1 MSFSKARIQR
11 FNELGSE
18 APPPGAYD
26 PKFEKKVKGLVIEKS
41 DRFMDTR
48 STCSAEWNS
57 SITSGKSSGIAST
70 PVFRIPQ
77 LPRKQL
83 IMKAAGPAKTQGQ
96 TSIVRNQNMK
106 YESTQQLADL
116 QVECLNK
123 DKTIQ
128 EHERHIEEMK
138 DDVRKL
144 EAELEKLHKKQIET
158 EEQHA
163 KDIETMAKLQQEI
176 MNNHD
181 NKHEVEMK
189 LLRSQLL
196 EVSEE
201 KEQEISVRK
210 LMETELR
217 NRAAELVKRI
227 GTLEAELC
235 AEKEENKIR
244 IQCLEARIEELL
256 NTLKKVECD
265 RDTEIGLLQQEKCQ
279 LDIRVTDL
287 TQERSNLEAKLETRQ
302 NVILDLQA
310 QLSALQC
317 ELDELKAEYEKLVD
331 NSNKQMSDLTDQHE
345 KEMQHLRDIFLME
358 KNELLTENDTR
369 KMLELRAETRA
380 NDIEET
386 NSFLTEE
393 LEDLQRLYKDVSQR
407 LHDAQKELESSNERH
422 NIVIEKYK
430 KDLDNIKNLHSE
442 ENLILEQQLK
452 DTKETY
458 LRELENVTVTKGK
471 EMDELKQA
479 TTKKIEEET
488 QKATEHAQK
497 MIENAESVTRE
508 TLAACRYESE
518 ERVKRIIVEC
528 DAKVSGSHVNAMIKD
543 AQSIV
548 KEEMRLTN
556 ERYETCL
563 ARMEEERV
571 TLEEKISQRD
581 AEIVKFSAALE
592 ELRSSAE
599 TQEIFSQSLQVELDR
614 AETELAEKKEE
625 LRGLKDLLRKE
636 AAEMVAKRRRFEVI
650 MTENQAS
657 VMALTD
663 RLAQSN
669 AEVERL
675 QCEVK
680 RSEDCIQEHRD
691 LLNVMR
697 NNSQMVHKEVEA
709 CLQELATYRD
719 MIGELEA
726 NNMSN
731 YDTIRNLCET
741 KIETIKSEAT
751 KEFTK
756 LKNDIKQKSLQND
769 ELKKQLDEMAK
780 SLGEAQNLLLKLE
793 ERNDVQ
799 AVDISRM
806 ELANSKLQEQ
816 LKSREKALEESNRLV
831 ETLATQH
838 KAAIDEAN
846 SRIEELSE
854 TIKQLEKR
862 ENSLKETTLSF
873 DKARIDWKCLENAF
887 KQQLEEERAQREEA
901 EEETKRITE
910 IHNRFK
916 EDYEEVSAKYAEV
929 IGHQNPKQRIKHVT
943 QLKNKIYQLE
953 QDLHTKTKL
962 VEQQQK
968 TIEKLKVEEKR
979 SQWKGKEN
987 VGMVHSTPIS
997 SPHKNTS
1004 TPLRSRND

>member
-393 LEDLQRLYKDVSQR
+393 LEDLQRLYKDVR
-407 LHDAQKELESSNERH
+407 MH
-422 NIVIEKYK
+422 IYVY
-430 KDLDNIKNLHSE
+430 
-442 ENLILEQQLK
+442 ILNNYISIIQL
-452 DTKETY
+452 
-458 LRELENVTVTKGK
+458 L
-471 EMDELKQA
+471 
-479 TTKKIEEET
+479 
-488 QKATEHAQK
+488 
-497 MIENAESVTRE
+497 
-508 TLAACRYESE
+508 C
-518 ERVKRIIVEC
+518 
-528 DAKVSGSHVNAMIKD
+528 
-543 AQSIV
+543 
-548 KEEMRLTN
+548 
-556 ERYETCL
+556 
-563 ARMEEERV
+563 
-571 TLEEKISQRD
+571 
-581 AEIVKFSAALE
+581 KFL
-592 ELRSSAE
+592 
-599 TQEIFSQSLQVELDR
+599 F
-614 AETELAEKKEE
+614 
-625 LRGLKDLLRKE
+625 
-636 AAEMVAKRRRFEVI
+636 MF
-650 MTENQAS
+650 
-657 VMALTD
+657 
-663 RLAQSN
+663 
-669 AEVERL
+669 
-675 QCEVK
+675 
-680 RSEDCIQEHRD
+680 
-691 LLNVMR
+691 
-697 NNSQMVHKEVEA
+697 
-709 CLQELATYRD
+709 
-719 MIGELEA
+719 
-726 NNMSN
+726 
-731 YDTIRNLCET
+731 
-741 KIETIKSEAT
+741 
-751 KEFTK
+751 
-756 LKNDIKQKSLQND
+756 
-769 ELKKQLDEMAK
+769 
-780 SLGEAQNLLLKLE
+780 
-793 ERNDVQ
+793 
-799 AVDISRM
+799 
-806 ELANSKLQEQ
+806 
-816 LKSREKALEESNRLV
+816 
-831 ETLATQH
+831 
-838 KAAIDEAN
+838 
-846 SRIEELSE
+846 
-854 TIKQLEKR
+854 
-862 ENSLKETTLSF
+862 
-873 DKARIDWKCLENAF
+873 
-887 KQQLEEERAQREEA
+887 
-901 EEETKRITE
+901 
-910 IHNRFK
+910 
-916 EDYEEVSAKYAEV
+916 
-929 IGHQNPKQRIKHVT
+929 
-943 QLKNKIYQLE
+943 
-953 QDLHTKTKL
+953 
-962 VEQQQK
+962 
-968 TIEKLKVEEKR
+968 
-979 SQWKGKEN
+979 
-987 VGMVHSTPIS
+987 
-997 SPHKNTS
+997 
-1004 TPLRSRND
+1004 